1 MTTTPSINGWKVT
14 ATAPFR
20 QWRHADG
27 RRAQEL
33 LRAAARD
40 IEAAL
45 TRLDTSG
52 DEHDCSA
59 CGVRHKHYRN
69 MTHARTFEQLT
80 GTPDK
85 LRRLAERIEQTAP
98 IAAPSQKE
106 K

>member
-1 MTTTPSINGWKVT
+1 MIAGILGIVLPGHRRREGVMATTTDRS
-14 ATAPFR
+14 
-20 QWRHADG
+20 
-27 RRAQEL
+27 AQEL

>member
-1 MTTTPSINGWKVT
+1 MIAGILGIVLPAHRRREGTMATTTDRS
-14 ATAPFR
+14 
-20 QWRHADG
+20 
-27 RRAQEL
+27 AQEL

-80 GTPDK
+80 DLPEK
-85 LRRLAERIEQTAP
+85 LRRHAYRVEQ
-98 IAAPSQKE
+98 AAAAGAAK
-106 K
+106 